1 MRAPKWDL
9 KQDKLIKPVIKGFC
23 EVLRET
29 ANIDIFEKESSTQHA
44 TSVTLE
50 VTVLVGVVGAVEGQV
65 SYSLS
70 KEFACKLASTMLCD
84 EITVF
89 DEMAES
95 AVGELGN
102 MITGRAAVEFQHEG
116 LDCDLCPPSIIV
128 AEQVEISAN
137 QIDTVMIPF
146 CSDWGDV
153 EVHIALTPAPG
164 KKRSAKD
171 LHPSPT
177 ITGII
182 TADSLMEEIKKLFA
196 KGDYEKALE
205 QTRTIRELNFA
216 CSVKLAPL
224 CTEEGVRLFETG
236 QADTALRVFEA
247 AVEYDEFNYQ
257 AHLYLGHCYFERGSW
272 HLALHNY
279 QKAAGIE
286 PKESDCYFW
295 AGCCLEKL
303 DRLDKAMRA
312 FQVAKKL
319 GHDKAQVKLEEL
331 SDPSGTATN
340 QS

>member
-1 MRAPKWDL
+1 MRQL
-9 KQDKLIKPVIKGFC
+9 TREQLVNPVVKGFC
-23 EVLRET
+23 EVLKET
-29 ANIDIFEKESSTQHA
+29 AGLEVVERESSTHHA

-50 VTVLVGVVGAVEGQV
+50 VTVLVGVVGAVEGQI

-70 KEFACKLASTMLCD
+70 KHFACQLASTMLCD
-84 EITVF
+84 EITEY

-128 AEQVEISAN
+128 AEKVEISAN
-137 QIDTVMIPF
+137 QIDTIMIPF
-146 CSDWGDV
+146 CSDWGDI

-171 LHPSPT
+171 LHPTPT

-182 TADSLMEEIKKLFA
+182 TADSLMDDIKNLFA
-196 KGDYEKALE
+196 NGEYEKALE

-224 CTEEGVRLFETG
+224 CTDEGLRLYEDG
-236 QADTALRVFEA
+236 QTHVALRVLEA
-247 AVEYDEFNYQ
+247 AVEYDEFNYK
-257 AHLYLGHCYFERGSW
+257 AHLYLGHCYYAREAW

-286 PKESDCYFW
+286 PKEPECYYW

-303 DRLDKAMRA
+303 GNIPKAKRA
-312 FQVAKKL
+312 LQVAAKF
-319 GHDKAQVKLEEL
+319 GHDKAQEKADSLP
-331 SDPSGTATN
+331 DDGPA
-340 QS
+340 